1 MTEKV
6 FLYSSDIAAFIGQ
19 NKWDIVT
26 PFERLWKKC
35 DKEGYQKTLQHL
47 QYNIDMQKGE
57 IMEIEQRRIHLDDD
71 LNNKKITKRQ
81 HALALNKLQQE
92 QKTHM
97 DNIDTTKLC
106 IDEIDLTQ
114 KEKLEKKI
122 GTSMIQEI
130 ESNNIETKEKRKLV
144 TNLVNNLDISK
155 EEKDVVSKQAE
166 SFINKSHGTLK
177 ENSAIEMF
185 EKKYNIKLDVSQ
197 QFYKKQ
203 VLIPSSQ
210 TDWYVCGKM
219 DGIYVD
225 LSNPVNNFIV
235 EVKNRTKSFFSTL
248 RDYEKTQIHLYMWM
262 TGFSK
267 AKLVEKHNDKIRV
280 TEIYNDTDYMNEVLE
295 DLRIFIKNFE
305 ENFLLNE
312 NKKKEY
318 ILLDNDKKQVFL
330 KRLYLNEIFQRANER
345 LLLED
350 EDVEMCQI

>member
-1 MTEKV
+1 MAEKV

-71 LNNKKITKRQ
+71 LSNKKITKRQ
-81 HALALNKLQQE
+81 HALALNKLEQE

-97 DNIDTTKLC
+97 DYIDNTKNC
-106 IDEIDLTQ
+106 IDEIHLTQ

-130 ESNNIETKEKRKLV
+130 ESNNIETQDKRKLV

-155 EEKDVVSKQAE
+155 EEKDIVSKQAE
-166 SFINKSHGTLK
+166 SFINKAHGTLK
-177 ENSAIEMF
+177 EISAIEMF
-185 EKKYNIKLDVSQ
+185 EKKYNVKLDVSQ

-203 VLIPSSQ
+203 VLIPTSQ
-210 TDWYVCGKM
+210 ADWYVCGKM
-219 DGIYVD
+219 DGIHVD
-225 LSNPVNNFIV
+225 SANSMNNFIV

-262 TGFSK
+262 TGISK

-280 TEIYNDTDYMNEVLE
+280 TEIYNDADYMNEVLE
-295 DLRIFIKNFE
+295 DLKIFIRNFE
-305 ENFLLNE
+305 TNFLLNE

-345 LLLED
+345 LEHED
-350 EDVEMCQI
+350 AEMCQI